1 MSGYSVGAGDPNSG
15 PHITN
20 RALHFLELQIE
31 ASGKPP
37 CESELTYVVPWTEVL
52 PRSEVPGL
60 PGFTAPGPLPSPL
73 DA

>member
-1 MSGYSVGAGDPNSG
+1 MSGYSVGAGGPNSG

-37 CESELTYVVPWTEVL
+37 CESELT
-52 PRSEVPGL
+52 
-60 PGFTAPGPLPSPL
+60 L
-73 DA
+73 DRGAAQK